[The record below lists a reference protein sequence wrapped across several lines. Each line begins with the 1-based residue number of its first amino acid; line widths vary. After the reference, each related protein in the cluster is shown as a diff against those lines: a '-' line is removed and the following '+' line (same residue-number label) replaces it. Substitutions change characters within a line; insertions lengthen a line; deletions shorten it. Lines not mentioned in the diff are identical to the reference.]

1 MKRSPF
7 SMTIIFLIKSFLFCF
22 NLSVVDAYLSISLG
36 QGHHARMRLAF
47 RYGIF
52 QGLCS
57 ELYAKVTHSY
67 SWIGA
72 WSSRYRISLYHI
84 QVDYHCVRMIL
95 MMLFALIILGE
106 LTIPLKYTFSFC
118 SLFFKGFSCLLLL
131 LPLINFLVCVDNKLY
146 TNKMIIVFV
155 VPMSI
160 FLHLI

>member
-1 MKRSPF
+1 MIWKNHRTGIMKRSPF
-7 SMTIIFLIKSFLFCF
+7 PMTIIFLIKYFLFCF
-22 NLSVVDAYLSISLG
+22 NLSVVDAYLSISLC

-72 WSSRYRISLYHI
+72 WSSRYRRSLYHM

-95 MMLFALIILGE
+95 MMLFVPCFSKALLVSYYYCK
-106 LTIPLKYTFSFC
+106 TPT
-118 SLFFKGFSCLLLL
+118 LLL
-131 LPLINFLVCVDNKLY
+131 NV
-146 TNKMIIVFV
+146 IIVV
-155 VPMSI
+155 I
-160 FLHLI
+160 ELI